1 MGVFETVI
9 AQSSRKP
16 NGLGGV
22 LERRAIKRV
31 PTLRANCT
39 GMTSHLWE
47 LEMVPA
53 FGLTRLVEDIEDL
66 TRRSLDHNIFFEASA
81 LKAAWPRLTSLLAP
95 HGMWM
100 LCLWES
106 TGKGRKLR
114 LFMPVCL
121 NKTGFPARLVLQPL
135 ANDYMP
141 LGTPLID
148 RGCAGE
154 AAETLL
160 RLLGDP
166 ELNLPA
172 VIDFIWQRQDS
183 KFFGVLERAINDLGL
198 MSETVH
204 AFNRAALVADPDQ
217 IPSNKPVLNKKRM
230 RELARQRKKL
240 NEIGTTEFECAR
252 TETAILNAIEGFV
265 TLEMSGWKGR
275 RGTALYNQK
284 NIAAFSRQIIA
295 GLAASSSCEIHSLKL
310 DDRPIASLILFG
322 RKGRFVSWKM
332 AFDEDLFAYSPGM
345 QVMVNATQTLLQRK
359 SFLEADSLAAQNHD
373 MMNRVWS
380 DRIPMTNIAVA
391 LHPNANAD
399 LERVVK
405 SKKRLGQMKQTA
417 KKILSW
423 RPGR

>member
-9 AQSSRKP
+9 AQSSRKS

-22 LERRAIKRV
+22 LERRAVKRM

-53 FGLTRLVEDIEDL
+53 FGLTRLVEDIEAL
-66 TRRSLDHNIFFEASA
+66 ARRSLDHNIFFEASA
-81 LKAAWPRLTSLLAP
+81 VKAAWPRLTSVLAP

-114 LFMPVCL
+114 LFMPVSL
-121 NKTGFPARLVLQPL
+121 NKVGFPARLVLQPL

-166 ELNLPA
+166 ELKLPG

-183 KFFGVLERAINDLGL
+183 KFFAVLENAISNLGL
-198 MSETVH
+198 VSENIH
-204 AFNRAALVADPDQ
+204 AFDRAALVAYPDQ
-217 IPSNKPVLNKKRM
+217 ASSGEPILNKKRM
-230 RELARQRKKL
+230 RELARQLKKL
-240 NEIGTTEFECAR
+240 NEIGKTEFECAR

-284 NIAAFSRQIIA
+284 NIAAFSRQIVA

-310 DDRPIASLILFG
+310 DGRPIASLIFFG
-322 RKGRFVSWKM
+322 RKGRLVSWKM
-332 AFDEDLFAYSPGM
+332 AFDEKLFAYSPGM
-345 QVMVNATQTLLQRK
+345 QVMVKATQTLLQRK
-359 SFLEADSLAAQNHD
+359 SFIEADSLAAQNHD

-391 LHPNANAD
+391 LRPNAYAQ
-399 LERVVK
+399 LQRVVRSKRRLVQLK
-405 SKKRLGQMKQTA
+405 STA
-417 KKILSW
+417 KRILSW
-423 RPGR
+423 RPDR